1 MPEKIL
7 IVDDESTSLKLV
19 QLVLE
24 NCGYTTATAKS
35 GEEGFQLA
43 FGFQP
48 DLIILDVNMP
58 GGWSG
63 FEACKNFKAC
73 SDFSDIPI
81 IFLTAKTGQLEEG
94 FKLGGADYLLK
105 PLNQQELIVRTR
117 FHLKMR
123 NLVKQVQ
130 QTNDNLEAK
139 VQERIQDLTQTNRK
153 LNQVTSERELLE
165 KRLKIE
171 IGTDFLTQLSSGV
184 YFENKLQQR
193 MINRN
198 ATDQSGALLF
208 LDLFEFEQINQR
220 FGWEAGDHFL
230 ISISRLLVSQFGQSA
245 IIGRLGGDQ
254 FAVYLANTN
263 AAAAKKTARGLV
275 DWVSNVPIKWHEH
288 TLQCGVCI
296 GFCIVDNA
304 ESSARKA
311 VSKAIQ
317 ASVIAKDKGVGS
329 VVNFHNQSVKE
340 TNEVMHNRLVSAL
353 NSNDFL
359 VFYQKVLPTNKDP
372 EQNMSIE
379 LLLRLKS
386 GTSERLL
393 LPSEFMDFSRKNGIN
408 EKIDLWVVKEAIN
421 WIAAYKSSQPKLSH
435 ISINIAAESLA
446 DPMFLIT
453 LENLLSENA
462 IPAHLLC
469 FEVSE
474 QDALISINRT
484 RIFLSRLKA
493 LGCQTCIDDFGGQ
506 SAIFSH
512 LKELDIDHLKIKG
525 GFVHQLAHNSVNTV
539 VCEMLKNI
547 ASLAGKS
554 ISVKHLEQEEDAI
567 ILNQLG
573 IKYAQGFLLHQPEL
587 LDNILITN

>member
-1 MPEKIL
+1 M
-7 IVDDESTSLKLV
+7 
-19 QLVLE
+19 
-24 NCGYTTATAKS
+24 A
-35 GEEGFQLA
+35 
-43 FGFQP
+43 
-48 DLIILDVNMP
+48 
-58 GGWSG
+58 
-63 FEACKNFKAC
+63 
-73 SDFSDIPI
+73 
-81 IFLTAKTGQLEEG
+81 
-94 FKLGGADYLLK
+94 
-105 PLNQQELIVRTR
+105 
-117 FHLKMR
+117 

-130 QTNDNLEAK
+130 QTNDNLEAN
-139 VQERIQDLTQTNRK
+139 VQERIRDLTQTNRK

-171 IGTDFLTQLSSGV
+171 VGTDFLTQISSGV
-184 YFENKLQQR
+184 SFENKLQQR
-193 MINRN
+193 IINRN
-198 ATDQSGALLF
+198 ASDQSSALLF

-245 IIGRLGGDQ
+245 IVGRLGGDQ

-296 GFCIVDNA
+296 GFCIVDRA

-329 VVNFHNQSVKE
+329 VVNFHDQSITK

-353 NSNDFL
+353 NSHDFL
-359 VFYQKVLPTNKDP
+359 VFYQKVLPTNKDFA
-372 EQNMSIE
+372 QNMSIE

-386 GTSERLL
+386 DASDRLL
-393 LPSEFMDFSRKNGIN
+393 LPSEFMNLSRKNGIN

-421 WIAAYKSSQPKLSH
+421 WITAHKDSQPKLSH
-435 ISINIAAESLA
+435 ISINIAAESLGN
-446 DPMFLIT
+446 PMFLIT

-469 FEVSE
+469 FEISE
-474 QDALISINRT
+474 QDALIAINRT

-506 SAIFSH
+506 SAIFAH
-512 LKELDIDHLKIKG
+512 LTELAIDHVKIKG
-525 GFVHQLAHNSVNTV
+525 GFVRQLAHNPVNTV

-547 ASLAGKS
+547 AHLTGKT
-554 ISVKHLEQEEDAI
+554 ISVKHLEQEDDAV

-573 IKYAQGFLLHQPEL
+573 FKYAQGYLLHQPEL